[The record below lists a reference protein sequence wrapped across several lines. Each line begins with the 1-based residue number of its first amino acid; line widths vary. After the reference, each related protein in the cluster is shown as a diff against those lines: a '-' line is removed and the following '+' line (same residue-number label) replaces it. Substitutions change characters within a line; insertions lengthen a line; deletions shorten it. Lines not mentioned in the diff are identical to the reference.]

1 MTVERCP
8 VCGGD
13 GLVDNGFY
21 LSAGTGEWTTSS
33 AEPETCRSC
42 DGKGYLV
49 IEYDQI
55 IHSGTS
61 YEPLDS
67 DSFMKTLDAI

>member
-8 VCGGD
+8 VCGGN
-13 GLVDNGFY
+13 GLVDSGFY
-21 LSAGTGEWTTSS
+21 LCAGSFEPSS

-61 YEPLDS
+61 HEPLDS